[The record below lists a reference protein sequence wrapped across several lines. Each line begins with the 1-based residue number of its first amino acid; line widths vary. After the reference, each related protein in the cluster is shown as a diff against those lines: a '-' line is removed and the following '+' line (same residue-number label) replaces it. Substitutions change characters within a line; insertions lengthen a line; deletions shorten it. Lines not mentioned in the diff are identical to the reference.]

1 MVHDSPLIAIIV
13 IGLSLAFVFGAI
25 ANRLKISLL
34 VGYLLAGVAVG
45 PFTPGFIA
53 DEHLAPQLAEIGVI
67 LLMFG
72 VGLHFS
78 PKDLW
83 SVRRIVIPGAI
94 AQIAVS
100 TLLGMGLARLL
111 GWAPGAGFVFGLA
124 LSVASTVV
132 LQRALQDRR
141 LADTERGRIA
151 MGWLVFQDLLMVL
164 TLVLLPPFAALLN
177 SDAGAVQQLDLGRL
191 ATTVGI
197 TLGKAAAFIVLM
209 LVVGRRAIPALL
221 HYVAHR
227 GSRELFRLAV
237 LSVALCVAFVAA
249 ELFGVSFALGAF
261 FAGMVLSESELSQ
274 RAADESLPLRDAFAA
289 LFFISVGMLFDPMVL
304 IREPLPLLGALLVV
318 VVGNAGMA
326 LLVSRLLGYSLG
338 AALTIA
344 VGLAQ
349 IGEFSFILADLG
361 IGLGLLSPRAR
372 ALILGTSIL
381 SIFINPLFFTV
392 LDRLKPWFE
401 RHGLDR
407 RAGGAAP
414 AAAPEPEVELTV
426 TPLEDHTILIGYGR
440 VGRIV
445 ADSLR
450 EAGSPLF
457 VIEERS
463 ESVAELHAA
472 GIEALAGNAT
482 RAGFLKAANVAK
494 ARILLVAIPEAF
506 EAGEIVEQSRLAN
519 PQLTIIAR
527 AHFDGEVDYLRRLGA
542 TVVIMGEREIARG
555 MIEEIRSLPQAEAQ
569 AEAPPL

>member
-1 MVHDSPLIAIIV
+1 VVHDSPLIAIIV

-53 DEHLAPQLAEIGVI
+53 DQHLAPQLAEIGVI

-78 PKDLW
+78 PKDLLA
-83 SVRRIVIPGAI
+83 VRRIVIPGAI

-100 TLLGMGLARLL
+100 TLLGMGLAWLL
-111 GWAPGAGFVFGLA
+111 GWSSGAGFVFGLA

-151 MGWLVFQDLLMVL
+151 MGWLIFQDLLMVL
-164 TLVLLPPFAALLN
+164 TLVLLPPFASLLQ
-177 SDAGAVQQLDLGRL
+177 GGGGPLDLKAL
-191 ATTVGI
+191 AITVGI

-209 LVVGRRAIPALL
+209 LVVGRRLIPAIL
-221 HYVAHR
+221 HYAAHT
-227 GSRELFRLAV
+227 GSRELFRLSV
-237 LSVALCVAFVAA
+237 LAVALCVAFVAA

-304 IREPLPLLGALLVV
+304 IDDPLPLLGALLVV
-318 VVGNAGMA
+318 IVGNAGIA
-326 LLVSRLLGYSLG
+326 LLVSRLMGTSL
-338 AALTIA
+338 AASLTIG

-361 IGLGLLSPRAR
+361 IGLGLLTPRAR

-381 SIFINPLFFTV
+381 SIFINPLFFAA
-392 LDRLKPWFE
+392 LDRLKPWLE
-401 RHGLDR
+401 RRGLER
-407 RAGGAAP
+407 RAGKAP
-414 AAAPEPEVELTV
+414 AAAAPEPAVELIPT
-426 TPLEDHTILIGYGR
+426 TLRDHTILVGYGR
-440 VGRIV
+440 VGRLV
-445 ADSLR
+445 VDDLR
-450 EAGSPLF
+450 RDGTQLF
-457 VIEERS
+457 VIEDRA

-482 RAGFLKAANVAK
+482 QAGFLQAANVAE
-494 ARILLVAIPEAF
+494 ARVLLVAIPESF
-506 EAGEIVEQSRLAN
+506 EAGEIVEQARKAN
-519 PQLTIIAR
+519 PALTIIAR
-527 AHFDGEVDYLRRLGA
+527 AHFDAEVEYLQRLGA
-542 TVVIMGEREIARG
+542 TTVIMGEREIARG
-555 MIEEIRSLPQAEAQ
+555 MIEDVRALPQTES
-569 AEAPPL
+569 P

>member
-1 MVHDSPLIAIIV
+1 MTHDSPLISIIV
-13 IGLSLAFVFGAI
+13 VGLTLAFVFGAI
-25 ANRLKISLL
+25 ANRLRISLL

-53 DEHLAPQLAEIGVI
+53 DQHLAPQLAEIGVI

-78 PKDLW
+78 PKDLLA
-83 SVRRIVIPGAI
+83 VRRIVIPGAI
-94 AQIAVS
+94 AQIVVA

-111 GWAPGAGFVFGLA
+111 GWSPGAGFVFGLA

-164 TLVLLPPFAALLN
+164 TLVLLPPFAALLQD
-177 SDAGAVQQLDLGRL
+177 DAGTVQSLDLHAL
-191 ATTVGI
+191 AIAVAI
-197 TLGKAAAFIVLM
+197 TLGKAAAFVVLM

-289 LFFISVGMLFDPMVL
+289 LFFISVGMLFDPLVL
-304 IREPLPLLGALLVV
+304 IDEPLPLLGALLVV
-318 VVGNAGMA
+318 LVGNAGMA
-326 LLVSRLLGYSLG
+326 LLVARLMGYSPG

-361 IGLGLLSPRAR
+361 IGLGLISPRAR

-381 SIFINPLFFTV
+381 SIFLNPLLFAL
-392 LDRLKPWFE
+392 LDRLRPWLE
-401 RHGLDR
+401 KRGLER
-407 RAGGAAP
+407 RAGGTAP
-414 AAAPEPEVELTV
+414 AAAPEPEVELTP
-426 TPLEDHTILIGYGR
+426 TSLEDHAILVGYGR

-445 ADSLR
+445 AESLR
-450 EAGSPLF
+450 QGGGKLF
-457 VIEERS
+457 VIEERA
-463 ESVAELHAA
+463 EPVAELHAA

-482 RAGFLKAANVAK
+482 QPGILTAANIAK
-494 ARILLVAIPEAF
+494 ARVLLVAIPEAF
-506 EAGEIVEQSRLAN
+506 EAGEIVEQSRKMN
-519 PQLTIIAR
+519 PRLTIIAR
-527 AHFDGEVDYLRRLGA
+527 AHFDAEVEYLRRLGA
-542 TVVIMGEREIARG
+542 TTVIMGEREIARG
-555 MIEEIRSLPQAEAQ
+555 MIEDVRALSAA
-569 AEAPPL
+569 APP